1 MTNSL
6 LTVLAYAL
14 AITTV
19 FLERVLQPAALLI
32 ISYLEQT
39 LVPADA
45 QPQLVLVPATPVTVT
60 EAVTPVKPRAARR
73 RRATKAKLVAE
84 D

>member
-1 MTNSL
+1 ML
-6 LTVLAYAL
+6 LACIEETVA
-14 AITTV
+14 
-19 FLERVLQPAALLI
+19 PA
-32 ISYLEQT
+32 S
-39 LVPADA
+39 A

-60 EAVTPVKPRAARR
+60 EAVTPVQPRAARR

>member
-6 LTVLAYAL
+6 ITAAAYAA

-19 FLERVLQPAALLI
+19 FLQRIVQPAALMLLAYI
-32 ISYLEQT
+32 EETFATAS
-39 LVPADA
+39 A

-60 EAVTPVKPRAARR
+60 EAVSPVKLCAARR